1 MIEKFVSV
9 NERNGIIERGR
20 DIWTVKI
27 TNGKYYI
34 SCNGT
39 PICYGTAQPGM
50 TCEQAL
56 RNCSGKRF
64 MKVG

>member
-1 MIEKFVSV
+1 MVEKFVSV

-27 TNGKYYI
+27 INGKYHI

-50 TCEQAL
+50 TCERAL